1 MMDRTDEKFF
11 DSAFDLK
18 NANLSK
24 RKLREMINQ
33 QMIEFKEFVE
43 NRKIEEYGKEL
54 RKTKGYG
61 NKNLRKTEGYG
72 NKNLRILAAL
82 LVEPSKREGLSTDEL
97 QFLYT
102 RLVLETKEDITTIE
116 RPSYDKEADMKSY
129 KLLFKIRDEN
139 DYLFQAISEMAR
151 LLGRSETSN
160 EWNGYDKWVGDE
172 NVGKKT

>member
-1 MMDRTDEKFF
+1 MMDETGEKFF

-33 QMIEFKEFVE
+33 QMIQFQKIVE
-43 NRKIEEYGKEL
+43 NGKIEEYGKM
-54 RKTKGYG
+54 
-61 NKNLRKTEGYG
+61 
-72 NKNLRILAAL
+72 NLRILLAL
-82 LVEPSKREGLSTDEL
+82 LAEPSKREGLSTDEL

>member
-1 MMDRTDEKFF
+1 MMDRTGEKFF
-11 DSAFDLK
+11 YSAFGLK

-24 RKLREMINQ
+24 RKLRKMINQ
-33 QMIEFKEFVE
+33 QMTEFKEFVE
-43 NRKIEEYGKEL
+43 NRKIEEHGKEL
-54 RKTKGYG
+54 RKTK
-61 NKNLRKTEGYG
+61 GYG

-129 KLLFKIRDEN
+129 KLLFKIRGEN
-139 DYLFQAISEMAR
+139 DYLFQAISDMAR
-151 LLGRSETSN
+151 LLGRSETVM
-160 EWNGYDKWVGDE
+160 NGMTMMNGLAMRMWE
-172 NVGKKT
+172 KKT